1 MPVAL
6 MAPYVSEKKWQAEV
20 GSEPEP
26 ISFYR
31 HTSVKSPADFLLSA
45 AAAAAQDEARNRVM
59 FTSKTHHAWLT
70 LTFSNARLS
79 RSGLDA
85 QTL

>member
-1 MPVAL
+1 MPEAL

-45 AAAAAQDEARNRVM
+45 AALDEARNGVM
-59 FTSKTHHAWLT
+59 FTSKTHHARLT
-70 LTFSNARLS
+70 LIFLNARLS
-79 RSGLDA
+79 RSGLDS